1 MRQALALVPAI
12 LCVWAVPALA
22 DSTPEWRADGVS
34 DGLWVQRR
42 EVRGSSYDEFRV
54 IAARTLNLSRL
65 CDVIFAKGGVQSN
78 VHFKKRELLRET
90 DTERWMYEQIAV
102 PWVSDRDYVM
112 HTKLEVPASS
122 GRCEVSFATENDPSR
137 PPVRGFVRIPAIRGH
152 WAAAPL
158 ADGRLWIAYEVFSD
172 PGGGIPGFLARGGQ
186 RDAAIDFVKHVLAR
200 AAESAPRVQ
209 PLAQPVSTGA
219 AAAPPPPPPPPSPA
233 EPEPSENGTT
243 DRRAESRP

>member
-1 MRQALALVPAI
+1 M
-12 LCVWAVPALA
+12 PALA
-22 DSTPEWRADGVS
+22 DSAPQWRADGMS
-34 DGLWVQRR
+34 DGLWIQRR
-42 EVRGSSYDEFRV
+42 EVQGSSYEEFRV
-54 IAARTLNLSRL
+54 IAARSLNLSKL

-112 HTKLEVPASS
+112 HTKLEAPASS

-158 ADGRLWIAYEVFSD
+158 ADGRLWVAYEVFSD
-172 PGGGIPGFLARGGQ
+172 PGGGIPAFLARGGQ
-186 RDAAIDFVKHVLAR
+186 RDAAIDFVKHVLSR
-200 AAESAPRVQ
+200 AAEPAARV
-209 PLAQPVSTGA
+209 PVLVQAVNTA
-219 AAAPPPPPPPPSPA
+219 VAAPPPP
-233 EPEPSENGTT
+233 PEPSENGTS
-243 DRRAESRP
+243 DREAESRP